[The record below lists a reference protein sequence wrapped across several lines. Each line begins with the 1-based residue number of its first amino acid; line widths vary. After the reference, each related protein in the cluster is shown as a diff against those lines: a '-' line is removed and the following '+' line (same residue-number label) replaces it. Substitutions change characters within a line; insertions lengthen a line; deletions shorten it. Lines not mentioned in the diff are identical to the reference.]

1 MKTLREEG
9 DYPGSE
15 ASFRR
20 FILTSQKRGIIE
32 AITERHSRRKVV
44 YLTRNGERQIGVE
57 KSSIAVN
64 GETFNHDRLLA
75 VVAKNFLDFDCVE
88 DVVLEHDLIRGKRV
102 GEIKGYVPD
111 AVIYMT
117 RGKKKLTIALELELT
132 LKDKKRYL
140 DKARYYKDSAIYDYA
155 LYYFY
160 STGVYKSHKTEI
172 SKTLGDKTLE
182 KILLAKNTKLF
193 DPDYDFLETSI
204 FYQNEEVLIGEVF

>member
-1 MKTLREEG
+1 
-9 DYPGSE
+9 
-15 ASFRR
+15 
-20 FILTSQKRGIIE
+20 
-32 AITERHSRRKVV
+32 V
-44 YLTRNGERQIGVE
+44 YLTRNGERQIGIE
-57 KSSIAVN
+57 KSAIAVN

-75 VVAKNFLDFDCVE
+75 VVTKNFLDFDCVE

-102 GEIKGYVPD
+102 GEIKGHVPD

-117 RGKKKLTIALELELT
+117 RGKKKLTIAFELELT

-160 STGVYKSHKTEI
+160 STGVYKSHKNEI
-172 SKTLGDKTLE
+172 SKTLGSKTLE

-193 DPDYDFLETSI
+193 NPDYKFLETSI